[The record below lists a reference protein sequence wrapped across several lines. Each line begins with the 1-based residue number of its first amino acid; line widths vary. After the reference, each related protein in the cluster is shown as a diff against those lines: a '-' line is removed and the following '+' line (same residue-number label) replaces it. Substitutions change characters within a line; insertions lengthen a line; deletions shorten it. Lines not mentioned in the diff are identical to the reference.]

1 MNDRQDAR
9 GPHGTFWCTLVL
21 AGLAAVLLWRSPYAA
36 SSFKIEPDS
45 TEYAVGAAEI
55 ARNGRYELTI
65 DGQKLPPRYPPWFA
79 AIILA
84 PALLFSDD
92 LGYAAIPVFLLGLL
106 AVAVAHRIGARIGG
120 DLGGTLAALLV
131 VAFPMFREWGRLL
144 MTDIPSIA
152 ILFLSAWIIGTM
164 WRAEK
169 RAWWAYLGLGLLLA
183 VNFLIRPVSGAAF
196 ATAGL
201 MVLVREKGLRAIF
214 RSGGLLAVPLAAAH
228 LAGRFYNQATFGSPD
243 RSGYHFWSAVP
254 YDYPELFF
262 ATSYVKK
269 NLGFLADTRIFIYL
283 LVAIAVFAA
292 VRLVDRRR
300 GQKTPSLTPEIAF
313 FFVTLGPMLAFH
325 LLYYSPRPRYFLPGM
340 LYLFVLIGGLAGR
353 FVDRHARKA
362 GVVVLLLG
370 ACFVGYTRFK
380 MPPEEPV
387 QRIGADAVREHTP
400 RGSVI
405 ITRVPVPYMEYVAN
419 RDGSRKIIPLCRDD
433 EYASTVIVEKRIPNP
448 DPAPKTAKDY
458 RCAGLLNGGAREA
471 IDRVAVERVEE
482 IAQWLKSGR
491 PVYFETSLIGDLM
504 LDAAVGPLRERFT
517 FERVAPEL
525 VRVVEKK

>member
-1 MNDRQDAR
+1 MSDRLNDHDPR
-9 GPHGTFWCTLVL
+9 GSFWCTLVL
-21 AGLAAVLLWRSPYAA
+21 AALAAVLLWRMPYAA

-45 TEYAVGAAEI
+45 TEYAVGAAQL
-55 ARNGRYELTI
+55 ARHGNYELTI

-79 AIILA
+79 AFILA
-84 PALLFSDD
+84 PALIFSED
-92 LGYAAIPVFLLGLL
+92 LGVAAIPIFLLGVL
-106 AVAVAHRIGARIGG
+106 AIAVAHRIGARIGG

-131 VAFPMFREWGRLL
+131 LAFPMFREWGRLL

-152 ILFLSAWIIGTM
+152 ILLLSAWIIGAM

-169 RAWWAYLGLGLLLA
+169 RAWWAYFGLGLLLA

-214 RSGGLLAVPLAAAH
+214 VSGGLLAVPLAAAH
-228 LAGRFYNQATFGSPD
+228 FAGRIYNQATFGSAD

-283 LVAIAVFAA
+283 FVAIAVFVA
-292 VRLVDRRR
+292 VRIVDRWR
-300 GQKTPSLTPEIAF
+300 GKSTPSLTPEIAF

-340 LYLFVLIGGLAGR
+340 LYLFILIGGLLGR
-353 FVDRHARKA
+353 FVDRHARRA
-362 GVVVLLLG
+362 AVVALFF
-370 ACFVGYTRFK
+370 AAAFVGYTRFK

-387 QRIGADAVREHTP
+387 QRIGADSVREHTP
-400 RGSVI
+400 AGSVI

-419 RDGSRKIIPLCRDD
+419 KDGSRKIIPLCRDD

-448 DPAPKTAKDY
+448 DPPPKAAKDY

-471 IDRVAVERVEE
+471 VDRVAVERVDE

-504 LDAAVGPLRERFT
+504 LDVAVSPLRERFT
-517 FERVAPEL
+517 FEKIAPEL